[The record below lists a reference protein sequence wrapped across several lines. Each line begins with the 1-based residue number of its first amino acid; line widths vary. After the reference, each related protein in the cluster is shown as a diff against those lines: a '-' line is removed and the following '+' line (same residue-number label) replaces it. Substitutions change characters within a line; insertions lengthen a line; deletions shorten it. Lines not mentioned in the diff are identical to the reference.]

1 MKSETLLESFGY
13 FGAALLI
20 GAYALLSFDI
30 LASNSIGYQTM
41 NLVAALVYGIYAV
54 KRKAYPV
61 LVVQLFWGAIGIVA
75 LVKIL
80 T

>member
-1 MKSETLLESFGY
+1 
-13 FGAALLI
+13 
-20 GAYALLSFDI
+20 
-30 LASNSIGYQTM
+30 M